1 MADSDD
7 QVGEAIEEVVVL
19 TLVYVELS
27 EHPGAP
33 AEDVFAEDFVLLVAG
48 LQFLLLGHK
57 QLVPVSLQT
66 LVVPFAELFGTALTG
81 QDLVFGDEAVVE
93 TILEVAQLR
102 LERIDSFEGIIVQLI
117 VFFHSLEDLIGVDDV

>member
-1 MADSDD
+1 M
-7 QVGEAIEEVVVL
+7 
-19 TLVYVELS
+19 VYVELS

-81 QDLVFGDEAVVE
+81 
-93 TILEVAQLR
+93 
-102 LERIDSFEGIIVQLI
+102 
-117 VFFHSLEDLIGVDDV
+117 